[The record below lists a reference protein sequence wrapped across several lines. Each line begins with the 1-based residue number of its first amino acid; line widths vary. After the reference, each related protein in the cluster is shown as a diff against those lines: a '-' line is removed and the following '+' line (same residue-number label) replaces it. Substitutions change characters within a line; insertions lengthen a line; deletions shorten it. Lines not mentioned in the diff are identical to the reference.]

1 MTAHTRALA
10 LLLTLGLATP
20 ARAAPPL
27 VDYVV
32 QDGDTCQ
39 TIARKLYGSS
49 KHLGLLHANNKL
61 GRLPH
66 RLTPGMVLKV
76 PASAPPEPATNPPK
90 TNPTATDPPATNPT
104 ATDSPATPSPSARPD
119 ALLTF
124 LHNQVDT
131 YTLSLIHI
139 SEPTRPY

>member
-1 MTAHTRALA
+1 MASPP
-10 LLLTLGLATP
+10 P

-39 TIARKLYGSS
+39 TIARKLFGSS

-76 PASAPPEPATNPPK
+76 PQSVDASTLTDTTTTANPTTTTTTNPP
-90 TNPTATDPPATNPT
+90 TWAALSRERTPAR
-104 ATDSPATPSPSARPD
+104 SY
-119 ALLTF
+119 LGM
-124 LHNQVDT
+124 
-131 YTLSLIHI
+131 
-139 SEPTRPY
+139 